1 MSKNKMHKHT
11 RQLEERELLFTE
23 LVEITSRAQK
33 HSGNLL
39 YTLGPTQYAA
49 VCGDDA
55 GSVQTPP
62 YRKTQCDGCMPQTQL
77 PIETEI
83 CG

>member
-39 YTLGPTQYAA
+39 YTLSPTQENRY
-49 VCGDDA
+49 
-55 GSVQTPP
+55 T
-62 YRKTQCDGCMPQTQL
+62 L
-77 PIETEI
+77 
-83 CG
+83 

>member
-33 HSGNLL
+33 
-39 YTLGPTQYAA
+39 TA
-49 VCGDDA
+49 
-55 GSVQTPP
+55 
-62 YRKTQCDGCMPQTQL
+62 
-77 PIETEI
+77 EI
-83 CG
+83 CSTRSVPPRRIDIHYDR

>member
-11 RQLEERELLFTE
+11 PGQLEERELLFTE

-39 YTLGPTQYAA
+39 YTLGPTQENRY
-49 VCGDDA
+49 
-55 GSVQTPP
+55 T
-62 YRKTQCDGCMPQTQL
+62 L
-77 PIETEI
+77 
-83 CG
+83 

>member
-1 MSKNKMHKHT
+1 MCEDRKTHQCCPSVKTIGRSAGMSKNKMHKHT

-39 YTLGPTQYAA
+39 YTLGPTQENRY
-49 VCGDDA
+49 
-55 GSVQTPP
+55 T
-62 YRKTQCDGCMPQTQL
+62 L
-77 PIETEI
+77 
-83 CG
+83 

>member
-39 YTLGPTQYAA
+39 YTLGPTQEN
-49 VCGDDA
+49 
-55 GSVQTPP
+55 
-62 YRKTQCDGCMPQTQL
+62 R
-77 PIETEI
+77 
-83 CG
+83 